1 MTKTDPLRPTDD
13 DARALARSIL
23 ETARMAALASLQADG
38 TPLATRIGFVLSEQ
52 GHALSLVSDLA
63 AHTSA
68 LRHSP
73 ACSLLLGEA
82 EAKGNPLT
90 HPRLSLQG
98 RAVLI
103 PHGDPAHKEMAA
115 QYLRGHPKAKLY
127 IGFADFSI
135 VRFTISHGLL
145 NAGFGKAYRLTPEDM
160 GLAV

>member
-1 MTKTDPLRPTDD
+1 MTKTDLLRPTDD

-52 GHALSLVSDLA
+52 GHALSLVSDLS

-73 ACSLLLGEA
+73 ACSLLLGDA
-82 EAKGNPLT
+82 AAKGDPLT

-98 RAVLI
+98 HAVMI
-103 PHGDPAHKEMAA
+103 SHGDPAHTEMAA

-135 VRFTISHGLL
+135 VRFAISHGLL
-145 NAGFGKAYRLTPEDM
+145 NAGFGKAYRLTPDDM
-160 GLAV
+160 GLAI